1 MSLCETIERAARGAK
16 IAAEAASIPVGLTPR
31 RPIWTIGR
39 TVLYRYAP
47 AAAPEQRQR
56 VPLLL
61 VYALINKPYIFD
73 LLPGRSFVEYM
84 LGRGFD
90 VYLLDW
96 GAPGPED
103 RATRFDTYA
112 AEYLP
117 RAVRRVL
124 ATAGA
129 DNLHM
134 LGYCIGGTLAVLY
147 AALLPE
153 APLRTL
159 ALLAPPI
166 DFAAGPASVYAK
178 WLDARHFDVDNLVD
192 KLGNIPP
199 ELIEFGSK
207 MLKPGENYVGVYTGL
222 WDRMDDPAAVEGWQA
237 MHRWV
242 HDGVPFAGAA
252 FRQWVNDFIRANR
265 LVQGELRAAGRRA
278 DLANIRTP
286 LLNVVAQHDHI
297 VPPAQSAALMPLV
310 SSADQQLLAI
320 PSGHVGLMGGSGARN
335 RVWPAIADWL
345 EARSLKPGLLCFALR
360 AKHSTKCY
368 FSLFDFP
375 RFARKDKQRS
385 V

>member
-1 MSLCETIERAARGAK
+1 MIQHAVRGAR
-16 IAAEAASIPVGLTPR
+16 IAADAASVPVGLTPR
-31 RPIWTIGR
+31 RPIWSIGK

-47 AAAPEQRQR
+47 LVPPEQRQS

-96 GAPGPED
+96 GVPGPED

-124 ATAGA
+124 AAASA
-129 DNLHM
+129 DDLHM

-147 AALLPE
+147 AALFPE

-159 ALLAPPI
+159 VLLAPPI
-166 DFAAGPASVYAK
+166 DFGAGQISAYAK
-178 WLDARHFDVDNLVD
+178 WLAPGHMDVDKLVD
-192 KLGNIPP
+192 TLGNIPP

-207 MLKPGENYVGVYTGL
+207 MLKPVENYVSVYAGL
-222 WDRMDDPAAVEGWQA
+222 WDRMDDPAAVASWQA

-252 FRQWVNDFIRANR
+252 FRQWADDFIRANR
-265 LVQGELRAAGRRA
+265 LVRGELRAAGRRA

-335 RVWPAIADWL
+335 HVWPAIADWL
-345 EARSLKPGLLCFALR
+345 VLRS
-360 AKHSTKCY
+360 S
-368 FSLFDFP
+368 
-375 RFARKDKQRS
+375 
-385 V
+385 